1 MLVCQSVALLSPRWQ
16 AELGGRFAGR
26 RVKAMPQRPANM
38 AAAGHTTLRL
48 AFPRCPG
55 LLVLN
60 RAMAG
65 LLAEAPAPWPELLGS
80 GDAGLLLLCL
90 TPSRALPAGGEKRL
104 VEGSPARRHRLDVV
118 RLQSGLRRDR
128 VARFGQAG
136 RVIRAGRGAMES
148 KRCALLATWPGL
160 RPMVRRG
167 CRGDE
172 APGRR
177 ILPHP
182 HTMVRPQRIGASQRT
197 RRRRRDGHGRWRG
210 YLVVFN
216 LTESCARFLAFR
228 SSRMRCPNV

>member
-1 MLVCQSVALLSPRWQ
+1 MLAHAFVPQRPPGVRPVSGKALGELLQMLVCQSVALLSPRWQ

-90 TPSRALPAGGEKRL
+90 TPEP
-104 VEGSPARRHRLDVV
+104 
-118 RLQSGLRRDR
+118 
-128 VARFGQAG
+128 
-136 RVIRAGRGAMES
+136 
-148 KRCALLATWPGL
+148 CAA
-160 RPMVRRG
+160 
-167 CRGDE
+167 C
-172 APGRR
+172 GRR
-177 ILPHP
+177 EAL
-182 HTMVRPQRIGASQRT
+182 G
-197 RRRRRDGHGRWRG
+197 
-210 YLVVFN
+210 
-216 LTESCARFLAFR
+216 
-228 SSRMRCPNV
+228 

>member
-1 MLVCQSVALLSPRWQ
+1 MPQLSHAAAAQVQRAPLLQTQKLR
-16 AELGGRFAGR
+16 GR
-26 RVKAMPQRPANM
+26 R
-38 AAAGHTTLRL
+38 LI
-48 AFPRCPG
+48 
-55 LLVLN
+55 
-60 RAMAG
+60 
-65 LLAEAPAPWPELLGS
+65 
-80 GDAGLLLLCL
+80 
-90 TPSRALPAGGEKRL
+90 
-104 VEGSPARRHRLDVV
+104 
-118 RLQSGLRRDR
+118 LRRDR

-136 RVIRAGRGAMES
+136 RVIRAGRGDLES

-172 APGRR
+172 APGLR

-182 HTMVRPQRIGASQRT
+182 HTMVRPQRIGASHRT